1 MSRLALLFLLFLNF
15 VRSQDIFANVI
26 VNSELVRQTN
36 KSVFINLEKEITNF
50 VNNNS
55 WSGNYYSNNEKLKV
69 NILIN
74 VLSFNNNKFLANF
87 EFQSTRPVFNSSFI
101 TPVFNYV
108 DKNVEF
114 NFEEYETLYFIENQF
129 QSNLVSLISF
139 YMFIISGIDNDCFKL
154 KSGDRY
160 YDKAQ
165 EVLNLASQGNLSR
178 SWQPSSN
185 DGRMNKFWL
194 VENIS
199 SENSVEFRNMLFN
212 YHVNGMDLLSDNI
225 AQAKLNISESI
236 IDLEKMNRRTPNS
249 NLIRIFFETKSDEIK
264 EIFSSG
270 PEFDTSIL
278 FSQLNRIAPFFS
290 SKWKSFQN

>member
-1 MSRLALLFLLFLNF
+1 MYKLVLPFLLFLNF
-15 VRSQDIFANVI
+15 VTAQDIFANVI
-26 VNSELVRQTN
+26 VNSDLVRQTN

-74 VLSFNNNKFLANF
+74 VLSLNNNKFLANF

-114 NFEEYETLYFIENQF
+114 NFEEYETLYFVENQF

-154 KSGDRY
+154 KSGDTY
-160 YDKAQ
+160 YDRAQ
-165 EVLNLASQGNLSR
+165 EVLNLASQGNSSR

-194 VENIS
+194 VENII
-199 SENSVEFRNMLFN
+199 SENSLEFRNMLFN
-212 YHVNGMDLLSDNI
+212 YHVNGLDILSDNI
-225 AQAKLNISESI
+225 LQAKLNIS
-236 IDLEKMNRRTPNS
+236 
-249 NLIRIFFETKSDEIK
+249 
-264 EIFSSG
+264 
-270 PEFDTSIL
+270 
-278 FSQLNRIAPFFS
+278 
-290 SKWKSFQN
+290 